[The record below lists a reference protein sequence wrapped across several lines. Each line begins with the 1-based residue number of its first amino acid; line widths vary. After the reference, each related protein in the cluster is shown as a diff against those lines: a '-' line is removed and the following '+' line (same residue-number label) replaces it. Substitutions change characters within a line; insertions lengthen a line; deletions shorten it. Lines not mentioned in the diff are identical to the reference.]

1 MIEFA
6 TPSKSE
12 LRLLTIKENLAKS
25 QSRKDWAL
33 DVLELVQT
41 RPNEWLKLVGKENG
55 ANATRYLKPLG
66 IKYSIT
72 EIEPNGFA
80 TIFVKWESEV

>member
-72 EIEPNGFA
+72 EIESNGFA
-80 TIFVKWESEV
+80 TIFVKWETEV

>member
-1 MIEFA
+1 VIEFA

-12 LRLLTIKENLAKS
+12 LRLLVIKENLAKAR
-25 QSRKDWAL
+25 SRKDWAL
-33 DVLELVQT
+33 DVLELVQA
-41 RPNEWLKLVGKENG
+41 RPDEWLKLVDKENG

-72 EIEPNGFA
+72 NIEPNGFA
-80 TIFVKWESEV
+80 TIFVKWETKA